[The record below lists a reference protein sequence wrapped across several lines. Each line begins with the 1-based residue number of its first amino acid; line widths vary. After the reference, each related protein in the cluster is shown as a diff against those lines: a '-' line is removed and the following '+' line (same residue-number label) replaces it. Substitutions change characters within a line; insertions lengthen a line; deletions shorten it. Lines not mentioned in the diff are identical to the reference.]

1 MKRRYPRIVSFLG
14 AVVLLVAFAGVLYG
28 LSSAFKPVANTDAER
43 QAWCIAHT
51 PGTADYVLQW
61 CSDSYNWPAP

>member
-1 MKRRYPRIVSFLG
+1 MKRRHPRIVSFLG
-14 AVVLLVAFAGVLYG
+14 ACILMGAVAYVGYLVTTIH
-28 LSSAFKPVANTDAER
+28 PVKNTDAER

-51 PGTADYVLQW
+51 PGTTDHVLQW